1 MTEQPKSKR
10 PSVRPPRPACTQHPH
25 KRETPAR
32 RSRLALGG
40 VVGMVA
46 LCVLGVCYVTM
57 WRSVRLSVNGGEVA
71 VRVNASLSDLLEQN
85 GYFDVAPGRLMSI
98 GGNVIDAKGGERC
111 TVTVDGQ
118 PVAASALS
126 STVVKDGAEVTVA
139 NGADVTESYSEE
151 EVTVAPDVEMGKGGA
166 VQYVSQ
172 WGKPGKKTVRRGK
185 TSGEEVDQ
193 EVLAQPQNMVVA
205 SVNLKPKGGKK
216 YMALTFDDG
225 PSKYTQ
231 QILDIL
237 KERGAKATFFN
248 VGTGAQASPALSKA
262 VLDGGNEL
270 ASHTNKHQNLP
281 ALDKDALR
289 GEITSAFDLLKDAT
303 GENLQMIRA
312 PYGAFTATEWARS
325 ADLISCNVLW
335 NIDTLDWK
343 RPGADAIVN
352 GVLSHAY
359 NGAIALMHDG
369 GGNREQDI
377 EALPRIID
385 GLHQAGYEL
394 VTVGELMQLD
404 GTIPADV
411 VNGTVKMPKDAV
423 LPEK

>member
-1 MTEQPKSKR
+1 MTEQSDRKIN
-10 PSVRPPRPACTQHPH
+10 PSQPRG
-25 KRETPAR
+25 RGF
-32 RSRLALGG
+32 SRATLAIA
-40 VVGMVA
+40 A
-46 LCVLGVCYVTM
+46 LMLAVCVLGVCYTTVWRHIGVTVNGEPV
-57 WRSVRLSVNGGEVA
+57 SVRIHTKLA
-71 VRVNASLSDLLEQN
+71 DMLEQN
-85 GYFDVAPGRLMSI
+85 DYFKVVPGRLLSI
-98 GGNVIDAKGGERC
+98 GGNVIDGKGGERC
-111 TVTVDGQ
+111 AVTVDGS
-118 PVAASALS
+118 PIAAGDLADTVIAEGS
-126 STVVKDGAEVTVA
+126 SITVA
-139 NGADVTESYSEE
+139 NGADVTEGHVEE
-151 EVTVAPDVEMGKGGA
+151 QAAIAPDVEMGKGGA
-166 VQYVSQ
+166 IQYVAQ
-172 WGKPGKKTVRRGK
+172 WGKPGKKTVWRGK
-185 TSGEEVDQ
+185 TSGEVVDR
-193 EVLAQPQNMVVA
+193 EILAQPQNMVIA
-205 SVNLKPKGGKK
+205 SANPKPKDGKK

-237 KERGAKATFFN
+237 KEHGAKATFFN
-248 VGTGAQASPALSKA
+248 VGTGAQSSPKLSKA

-281 ALDKDALR
+281 TLDRDALR

-303 GENLQMIRA
+303 GEKLQMIRA

-369 GGNREQDI
+369 GGDREQDI

-394 VTVGELMQLD
+394 VTVGELMKLD
-404 GTIPADV
+404 GGFPQDV
-411 VNGTVKMPKDAV
+411 IDGTVQMPKDAA

>member
-1 MTEQPKSKR
+1 MTEQIDRKTN
-10 PSVRPPRPACTQHPH
+10 PSQPRG
-25 KRETPAR
+25 RGF
-32 RSRLALGG
+32 SRATFAVAALMLA
-40 VVGMVA
+40 V
-46 LCVLGVCYVTM
+46 CVLGVCYTTAWRHIGVTVNGEPV
-57 WRSVRLSVNGGEVA
+57 SVRIHTKLA
-71 VRVNASLSDLLEQN
+71 DMLEQN
-85 GYFDVAPGRLMSI
+85 DYFKAAPGKLLSI
-98 GGNVIDAKGGERC
+98 GGNVIDDKGGERC
-111 TVTVDGQ
+111 AVTVDGS
-118 PVAASALS
+118 PIAAGDLADTAISEGS
-126 STVVKDGAEVTVA
+126 SITVA
-139 NGADVTESYSEE
+139 NGADATEEHVEE
-151 EVTVAPDVEMGKGGA
+151 EAAIAPDVEMGKGGA
-166 VQYVSQ
+166 IQYVAQ
-172 WGKPGKKTVRRGK
+172 WGKPGKKTVWRGK
-185 TSGEEVDQ
+185 TSGEVLDR
-193 EVLAQPQNMVVA
+193 EVLAQPQNMVIA
-205 SVNLKPKGGKK
+205 SVSPKPKDGKK

-237 KERGAKATFFN
+237 KEHGAKATFFN
-248 VGTGAQASPALSKA
+248 VGTGAQTSPKLSKA

-281 ALDKDALR
+281 TLDKGALR

-303 GENLQMIRA
+303 GEKLQMIRA

-369 GGNREQDI
+369 GGDREQDI

-394 VTVGELMQLD
+394 VTVGELMKLD
-404 GTIPADV
+404 GGFPQDV
-411 VNGTVKMPKDAV
+411 IDGTVKMPKDAV